1 MKISITIAFIVLC
14 ATNLFAQTADE
25 IVQKAYLQS
34 QGTSQYS
41 QMTMQIIRP
50 RWQKTMNFKI
60 CSLGTDYSLV
70 LVTEPAKDKGQ
81 TFLKVKDQ
89 MWMWNPTINR
99 SIKMGESMMSQ
110 GWMNSDYSNN
120 ELLNSGS
127 ILKDYDKK
135 IVATENVSG
144 KDCWAIE
151 LVPKKGTNII
161 WGKQKMWISKDGY
174 LSLKTEF
181 YDEDNELVK
190 TFLASDIKTLGGRQ
204 IPTKYEIITQ
214 DNLQN
219 RTIVTLNN
227 IIFDVKVQE
236 SFFTIQNMQKGMQI
250 VFPQKN

>member
-1 MKISITIAFIVLC
+1 MKRFITFLTIAFCGI
-14 ATNLFAQTADE
+14 NIFSQTADE
-25 IVQKAYLQS
+25 IVQKAYEQS

-41 QMTMQIIRP
+41 EMTMQINRP

-70 LVTEPAKDKGQ
+70 LITEPSKDKGQ

-89 MWMWNPTINR
+89 MWMWNPTVNR

-127 ILKDYDKK
+127 ILTDYDKK
-135 IVATENVSG
+135 IVSTESVSG

-151 LVPKKGTNII
+151 LVPKKGTNIV

-181 YDEDNELVK
+181 YDEDNFLVK
-190 TFLASDIKTLGGRQ
+190 TFLASDIKTIGGRQ
-204 IPTKYEIITQ
+204 IPTKYEIIPQ
-214 DNLQN
+214 DNSVN
-219 RTIVTLNN
+219 RTVVVLNN
-227 IIFDVKVQE
+227 IIFNVKVQE
-236 SFFTIQNMQKGMQI
+236 NFFTIQNMQKGTQI
-250 VFPQKN
+250 VFPQK